1 MVTED
6 GHIVVAELEGDRVT
20 ILTTTGQVVR
30 RFGSRGQ
37 GPAKFANP
45 HSVAVSS
52 SNHIFVADHHS
63 IQKFTF
69 SGSHVATVSQSV
81 RGLSLHP
88 SGRLLAIAKNHSI
101 EVFNLDLSHSQSLS
115 ELKQFVDACDLAVDS
130 KGMVYVLTIKHGI
143 HKFSSDLKKT
153 TILVS
158 TSKIS
163 LRIPAL
169 LVSALTRMTISM

>member
-1 MVTED
+1 M
-6 GHIVVAELEGDRVT
+6 
-20 ILTTTGQVVR
+20 R

-45 HSVAVSS
+45 HSVITTSS
-52 SNHIFVADHHS
+52 LGRTLQH
-63 IQKFTF
+63 
-69 SGSHVATVSQSV
+69 VSQSV